1 MSIGAN
7 LKHLREEKGLSQ
19 KELADAVHVSQPMI
33 AQIERG
39 TKTLTVELAKEILDV
54 LGASINEIWN

>member
-1 MSIGAN
+1 MSVGVN
-7 LKHLREEKGLSQ
+7 LKHLREKKGLSQ
-19 KELADAVHVSQPMI
+19 KELANAVHVSQPMI

-39 TKTLTVELAKEILDV
+39 TKRLTVELAKEILDV